1 MSEDDKIYKKAE
13 KIVDEKIG
21 FYRHLY
27 SFITVN
33 IILAVI
39 NFFTTPHRVWFYWIT
54 LFWGIGLI
62 SHFCKVF
69 ILSRTAYINKE
80 SMIEKEMEK
89 MKK

>member
-1 MSEDDKIYKKAE
+1 MSDDKLYEKAE

-27 SFITVN
+27 SYITVN

-39 NFFTTPHRVWFYWIT
+39 NFLTGFDHIWFCWVT
-54 LFWGIGLI
+54 VFWGIGVV
-62 SHFCKVF
+62 SHYGKVF
-69 ILSRTAYINKE
+69 LFSGEYKE
-80 SMIEKEMEK
+80 NLIEKEMEK